1 MSSIELKSIILY
13 DIPCIT
19 PGRPWSPNTMK
30 TKYCL
35 GYKRLPST
43 TVWIELPDIVGLL
56 QFKGITQPPYTLP
69 AIEDPNTGAF
79 IIDSLAIATY
89 LDDTYP
95 NTPKVLT
102 PAVRPLLEEFE
113 HVFSLGSG
121 GAGGGQRPCTTSCV
135 CRPGRQSSQ
144 SR

>member
-1 MSSIELKSIILY
+1 M
-13 DIPCIT
+13 
-19 PGRPWSPNTMK
+19 
-30 TKYCL
+30 
-35 GYKRLPST
+35 
-43 TVWIELPDIVGLL
+43 GLL
-56 QFKGITQPPYTLP
+56 QSKGITQPPYTLP

-121 GAGGGQRPCTTSCV
+121 GAGGGGATTLHHVLCLSSWAPIV
-135 CRPGRQSSQ
+135 SIPLVVPVITEHVPFAWVSRGR
-144 SR
+144 R